1 MLAWM
6 NDLFKSIVK
15 QKKKKKNWRALAN
28 KAIFLCILLYS
39 GIGNQKKKKV
49 NSSTTKPS
57 EYKICK

>member
-1 MLAWM
+1 M

-15 QKKKKKNWRALAN
+15 QKKKKKKNSRVLAN